1 VFKKLVKS
9 TVTRSLDFDLVPW
22 RSMRSFKS
30 GTIVLG
36 YHGIARD
43 EEIIDPW
50 IQRSQTPL
58 SEFKKHL
65 EFISRKFDVISA
77 DQTIESGSQ
86 KQRIHLTFDDGYAGF
101 ADHAVPLLQEY
112 GFTASVYVVTD
123 ALTEN
128 RSLPPYLGR
137 AAIGNCEPGLIT
149 LDSIGFTGQISD
161 RQSRSLAYSR
171 ASSVL
176 KTGSPSATASLIE
189 ELTALIS
196 TDQWAEIH
204 KKYATER
211 LMQWD
216 TLRAVSEAGF
226 TIGGHTKSHISL
238 SDSQS
243 SSDIQ
248 DEVEGSIKAV
258 RNEIGKCDWFAYP
271 NGTTSD
277 WSTVA
282 ADTVN
287 QAGVKGAWTL
297 EPGVI
302 RNPNQHSP
310 YRLPRYF
317 VPRSFD
323 RFRLLLNTALIRD

>member
-1 VFKKLVKS
+1 
-9 TVTRSLDFDLVPW
+9 
-22 RSMRSFKS
+22 MRSIKS

-43 EEIIDPW
+43 EEIIDSW
-50 IQRSQTPL
+50 IQRSQTPF

-65 EFISRKFDVISA
+65 EFIAGKFDVISA
-77 DQTIESGSQ
+77 DQTIESASQ
-86 KQRIHLTFDDGYAGF
+86 KKRIHLTFDDGYAGF
-101 ADHAVPLLQEY
+101 ADHAIPLLQEY

-137 AAIGNCEPGLIT
+137 AAIGHCEPGLLT
-149 LDSIGFTGQISD
+149 LESIGFSGHISD
-161 RQSRSLAYSR
+161 LQSRNSAYSH

-176 KTGSPSATASLIE
+176 KTGSPSATASLVE
-189 ELTALIS
+189 ELTALIPA
-196 TDQWAEIH
+196 DQWAEIH

-211 LMQWD
+211 LMPWN
-216 TLRAVSEAGF
+216 TLRDVSDAGF
-226 TIGGHTKSHISL
+226 TVGAHTKSHISL
-238 SDSQS
+238 SDSQND
-243 SSDIQ
+243 SDIQ
-248 DEVEGSIKAV
+248 DEVEGSINAV
-258 RNEIGKCDWFAYP
+258 RKEIGKCDWFAYP

-277 WSTVA
+277 WSTA
-282 ADTVN
+282 AAEAVQT
-287 QAGVKGAWTL
+287 AGAKGAWTL

-302 RNPNQHSP
+302 RNPDELSP

-323 RFRLLLNTALIRD
+323 RFRLLLNTVLVRD